1 LPSVCSWQIDGQ
13 NFTSLAQN
21 MNLNMLQFM
30 HNGALADF
38 HSFKRRLL
46 SDLPD
51 VAFNMVQGNTG
62 SCFAQFIA

>member
-1 LPSVCSWQIDGQ
+1 
-13 NFTSLAQN
+13 
-21 MNLNMLQFM
+21 M

-38 HSFKRRLL
+38 PLFKRRLV

-62 SCFAQFIA
+62 GSYFAQNIA